1 MEKIVLCRISRHTGW
16 ISPQLLENCSSGID
30 NYNLLSGNEGY
41 MHLLHEEFF
50 LIFCGKRVHE
60 RMFFGCESSLHWCKA
75 ASGQIWYGNFKVVP
89 SWFSNTPEGYTKL
102 LLIEFGFYRVSWTKL
117 CMTLIINTKPM
128 GHRSVKGKERGYIT
142 YYEVR
147 EDEVSKIVICSLS
160 GIGSG
165 LELRRLQRT
174 DAF

>member
-1 MEKIVLCRISRHTGW
+1 MKSFFNILWETSAREDVFQMRIFPPLMQS
-16 ISPQLLENCSSGID
+16 C
-30 NYNLLSGNEGY
+30 
-41 MHLLHEEFF
+41 
-50 LIFCGKRVHE
+50 
-60 RMFFGCESSLHWCKA
+60 
-75 ASGQIWYGNFKVVP
+75 IWSNMVGNFKVVS

>member
-1 MEKIVLCRISRHTGW
+1 MKSFFNFLWETSAREDVFQMRIFPPLMQS
-16 ISPQLLENCSSGID
+16 C
-30 NYNLLSGNEGY
+30 
-41 MHLLHEEFF
+41 
-50 LIFCGKRVHE
+50 
-60 RMFFGCESSLHWCKA
+60 
-75 ASGQIWYGNFKVVP
+75 IWSNMVGNFKVVS

>member
-1 MEKIVLCRISRHTGW
+1 MKSSFNFLWETSAREDVFQMRIFPPLMQS
-16 ISPQLLENCSSGID
+16 C
-30 NYNLLSGNEGY
+30 
-41 MHLLHEEFF
+41 
-50 LIFCGKRVHE
+50 
-60 RMFFGCESSLHWCKA
+60 
-75 ASGQIWYGNFKVVP
+75 IWSNMVGNFKVVS

>member
-1 MEKIVLCRISRHTGW
+1 MKSFFNFLWETSAREDVFQMRIIPPLMQS
-16 ISPQLLENCSSGID
+16 C
-30 NYNLLSGNEGY
+30 
-41 MHLLHEEFF
+41 
-50 LIFCGKRVHE
+50 
-60 RMFFGCESSLHWCKA
+60 
-75 ASGQIWYGNFKVVP
+75 IWSNMVGNFKVVS

>member
-1 MEKIVLCRISRHTGW
+1 MV
-16 ISPQLLENCSSGID
+16 
-30 NYNLLSGNEGY
+30 
-41 MHLLHEEFF
+41 
-50 LIFCGKRVHE
+50 
-60 RMFFGCESSLHWCKA
+60 
-75 ASGQIWYGNFKVVP
+75 GNFKVVS

>member
-1 MEKIVLCRISRHTGW
+1 
-16 ISPQLLENCSSGID
+16 
-30 NYNLLSGNEGY
+30 
-41 MHLLHEEFF
+41 
-50 LIFCGKRVHE
+50 
-60 RMFFGCESSLHWCKA
+60 
-75 ASGQIWYGNFKVVP
+75 
-89 SWFSNTPEGYTKL
+89 
-102 LLIEFGFYRVSWTKL
+102 
-117 CMTLIINTKPM
+117 MTLIINTKPM

-165 LELRRLQRT
+165 LELSRLQRT

>member
-1 MEKIVLCRISRHTGW
+1 MRGTCTYCMKSSFNFLWETSAREDVFQMRIFPPLMQS
-16 ISPQLLENCSSGID
+16 C
-30 NYNLLSGNEGY
+30 
-41 MHLLHEEFF
+41 
-50 LIFCGKRVHE
+50 
-60 RMFFGCESSLHWCKA
+60 
-75 ASGQIWYGNFKVVP
+75 IWSNMVGNFKVVS

>member
-1 MEKIVLCRISRHTGW
+1 MKSFFNFPWETSAREDVFQMRIFPPLMQS
-16 ISPQLLENCSSGID
+16 C
-30 NYNLLSGNEGY
+30 
-41 MHLLHEEFF
+41 
-50 LIFCGKRVHE
+50 
-60 RMFFGCESSLHWCKA
+60 
-75 ASGQIWYGNFKVVP
+75 IWSNMVGNFKVVS

>member
-1 MEKIVLCRISRHTGW
+1 MKSFFNFLWETSAREDFFQMRIFPPLMQS
-16 ISPQLLENCSSGID
+16 C
-30 NYNLLSGNEGY
+30 
-41 MHLLHEEFF
+41 
-50 LIFCGKRVHE
+50 
-60 RMFFGCESSLHWCKA
+60 
-75 ASGQIWYGNFKVVP
+75 IWSNMVGNFKVVS

>member
-1 MEKIVLCRISRHTGW
+1 MKSFFNFLWETSAREDVFQMRIFPPLMQSCVW
-16 ISPQLLENCSSGID
+16 SN
-30 NYNLLSGNEGY
+30 
-41 MHLLHEEFF
+41 M
-50 LIFCGKRVHE
+50 V
-60 RMFFGCESSLHWCKA
+60 
-75 ASGQIWYGNFKVVP
+75 GNFKVVS

>member
-1 MEKIVLCRISRHTGW
+1 MNFTTASRELF
-16 ISPQLLENCSSGID
+16 IRNRQLQFAVRKWGVHALTAWRV
-30 NYNLLSGNEGY
+30 
-41 MHLLHEEFF
+41 F

-75 ASGQIWYGNFKVVP
+75 ASGQIWYGNFKVVS

-102 LLIEFGFYRVSWTKL
+102 LLIEFEFYRVSWTKL

>member
-1 MEKIVLCRISRHTGW
+1 MRGTCTYCMKSFFNFLWETSAREDVFRMRIFPPLMQS
-16 ISPQLLENCSSGID
+16 C
-30 NYNLLSGNEGY
+30 
-41 MHLLHEEFF
+41 
-50 LIFCGKRVHE
+50 
-60 RMFFGCESSLHWCKA
+60 
-75 ASGQIWYGNFKVVP
+75 IWSNMVGNFKVVS

>member
-1 MEKIVLCRISRHTGW
+1 
-16 ISPQLLENCSSGID
+16 
-30 NYNLLSGNEGY
+30 

-50 LIFCGKRVHE
+50 NFLWETSAREDVFQMRIFPPLMQSC
-60 RMFFGCESSLHWCKA
+60 
-75 ASGQIWYGNFKVVP
+75 IWSNMVGNFKVVS

-147 EDEVSKIVICSLS
+147 EDEVSKFVICSLS

>member
-1 MEKIVLCRISRHTGW
+1 MKSFFNFLWETSAREDVFQMRIFPPLMQS
-16 ISPQLLENCSSGID
+16 C
-30 NYNLLSGNEGY
+30 
-41 MHLLHEEFF
+41 
-50 LIFCGKRVHE
+50 
-60 RMFFGCESSLHWCKA
+60 
-75 ASGQIWYGNFKVVP
+75 IWSNMVGNFKVVS

-147 EDEVSKIVICSLS
+147 EDEVSKFVICSLS

>member
-1 MEKIVLCRISRHTGW
+1 MS
-16 ISPQLLENCSSGID
+16 
-30 NYNLLSGNEGY
+30 
-41 MHLLHEEFF
+41 
-50 LIFCGKRVHE
+50 
-60 RMFFGCESSLHWCKA
+60 
-75 ASGQIWYGNFKVVP
+75 
-89 SWFSNTPEGYTKL
+89 SWFSNTPEGYIKL
-102 LLIEFGFYRVSWTKL
+102 LLIKFGFYRVSWTKL

-165 LELRRLQRT
+165 LELRRFQRT

>member
-1 MEKIVLCRISRHTGW
+1 MKSFFNFLWETSAREDVFQMRIFPPLMQS
-16 ISPQLLENCSSGID
+16 C
-30 NYNLLSGNEGY
+30 
-41 MHLLHEEFF
+41 
-50 LIFCGKRVHE
+50 
-60 RMFFGCESSLHWCKA
+60 
-75 ASGQIWYGNFKVVP
+75 IWSNMVGNFKVVS

-147 EDEVSKIVICSLS
+147 EDEVSKFVICSLS
-160 GIGSG
+160 GIEGG

>member
-1 MEKIVLCRISRHTGW
+1 MKSFFNFLWETSAREDVFQMRIFPPLMQS
-16 ISPQLLENCSSGID
+16 C
-30 NYNLLSGNEGY
+30 
-41 MHLLHEEFF
+41 
-50 LIFCGKRVHE
+50 
-60 RMFFGCESSLHWCKA
+60 
-75 ASGQIWYGNFKVVP
+75 IWSNMVGNFKVVS

-174 DAF
+174 DSF

>member
-1 MEKIVLCRISRHTGW
+1 MHFLWETSAREDVFQMRIFPPLMQS
-16 ISPQLLENCSSGID
+16 C
-30 NYNLLSGNEGY
+30 
-41 MHLLHEEFF
+41 
-50 LIFCGKRVHE
+50 
-60 RMFFGCESSLHWCKA
+60 
-75 ASGQIWYGNFKVVP
+75 IWSNMVGNFKVVS